1 MKKIIFLLCLVFGV
15 GLSANTASEVKANVE
30 TNEGKTISFKAG
42 KNKVLEHTYYK
53 NGSLKSF
60 DIARTDV
67 QRGTYTEYYENGNLK
82 SFIIIK

>member
-1 MKKIIFLLCLVFGV
+1 MKRSIFLLCIVFGV
-15 GLSANTASEVKANVE
+15 GLGANTVSEVTANVE
-30 TNEGKTISFKAG
+30 VHEGKVISFKAG

-82 SFIIIK
+82 SFTIIK